1 MKAGGR
7 AIYLHPGWEHHS
19 KHSVEKKGGGSPWG
33 SRPSHSAQ
41 RRDWSQSP
49 FCSERRRSAPDA
61 MLAREH
67 GSPGEQNKA
76 WQAGAQ
82 LGARLWRA
90 LFQQYSM
97 ETTPPG
103 VTQHW
108 GLDLGSTHVV
118 SCPYFMDSKTV
129 PNFPEWSH
137 WEKPINDHFHY
148 TVPEDGRNKM
158 EQ

>member
-7 AIYLHPGWEHHS
+7 AIYLHPGWEQHS

-61 MLAREH
+61 MLALEH

-82 LGARLWRA
+82 LGA
-90 LFQQYSM
+90 
-97 ETTPPG
+97 
-103 VTQHW
+103 
-108 GLDLGSTHVV
+108 LGSTGGTTLEGALPTVFHVN
-118 SCPYFMDSKTV
+118 DS
-129 PNFPEWSH
+129 PWS
-137 WEKPINDHFHY
+137 Y
-148 TVPEDGRNKM
+148 TTLRPRPRFYPCGLLSVLYG
-158 EQ
+158 